1 MNKNAFILLSIL
13 SIVLFVGIITDN
25 VVAYERPEFN
35 DGLMGPWHPGALC
48 ITCHYV
54 LNSQERALSI
64 SNGCKCHNVDYA
76 QKGSVSDK
84 KVNSSK
90 IFDYHKNII
99 CVKCHVGTSKNQTL
113 PQDIHRVM
121 SKTDCSKCHVFENG
135 TVRRPEKTKCFECHG
150 GDPHVVHGNKV
161 ENVCPACH
169 GEFAERY
176 LDRTLKASEKAMLPA
191 AILNL
196 SSNKEEKK
204 REYNTISEFLT
215 NIINS
220 IGG

>member
-1 MNKNAFILLSIL
+1 MNKNVFVLLSSLSIILLTN
-13 SIVLFVGIITDN
+13 ITIDN
-25 VVAYERPEFN
+25 AAAYERPTFK
-35 DGLMGPWHPGALC
+35 DGLTSQWHPGALC

-64 SNGCKCHNVDYA
+64 SSGCKCHSAEYA
-76 QKGSVSDK
+76 LKNAESSK
-84 KVNSSK
+84 KVNMPK

-99 CVKCHVGTSKNQTL
+99 CVKCHVGTNKNQTL

-121 SKTDCSKCHVFENG
+121 NNVSCFKCHTFENG
-135 TVRRPEKTKCFECHG
+135 TIKRPEKTKCFECHG
-150 GDPHVVHGNKV
+150 GDPHIVHGKKV

-176 LDRTLKASEKAMLPA
+176 LDRTLKASERAMLPA

-204 REYNTISEFLT
+204 REYPTVYKFLT
-215 NIINS
+215 NILNS